1 MYSVLYYFLIK
12 SNSVIFIRKKLLPL
26 QSDKKSIFMKKK
38 SFILLLI
45 IACLFGCRKNSNI
58 DYDDIIQGAYKAKTL
73 RNLQSV
79 NLDSLAIV
87 NAVCVEKG
95 DMNGSCICEGV
106 MGFAKFYERDY
117 LGALILLKDAES
129 KLQFC
134 DSMSGFVYHYLSE
147 ILATEDSV
155 EALRYINKAIAVS
168 IGQCDTMDLVHAY
181 RQKANIVGVDSAK
194 QYISMASDILIARK
208 DTFQNLLCWSR
219 YAINYYDKLHP
230 DSVIKFVKP
239 LCEIR
244 PYALDQMVL
253 ADAYVRKGEVDSAIV
268 YVNLFENH
276 PMFQIDKYYLKGEIA
291 ELRKEVAYAATCYK
305 LAYET
310 YDREINEYLK
320 LNLSDKNSQ
329 YNIQRL
335 RIESQKEKMALYRA
349 IIILLIAL
357 LLIVLILIVLYFVIK
372 RYRDR
377 IGVMNM
383 KQDNN
388 QRAYNS
394 LLSQY
399 VSKYSKNIN
408 RETIVFESNNVLAK
422 VKDLY
427 PALTKTDIAII
438 WLLYLK
444 KDKRFITNIM
454 SITDAYYF
462 QRRTIIYRTFGF
474 DSIKELDVK
483 LIPFITSC
491 LFE

>member
-1 MYSVLYYFLIK
+1 MLYLLEKF
-12 SNSVIFIRKKLLPL
+12 LLPL
-26 QSDKKSIFMKKK
+26 QCDKSLIFMKKK
-38 SFILLLI
+38 ICILLLI
-45 IACLFGCRKNSNI
+45 VVCLFSCQNSGKI
-58 DYDDIIQGAYKAKTL
+58 DYEHIIQNAYKAKLFRT
-73 RNLQSV
+73 LQSV
-79 NLDSLAIV
+79 DIDSLAIV
-87 NAVCVEKG
+87 DAVCIEKG
-95 DMNGSCICEGV
+95 DMSGSCICEGM

-117 LGALILLKDAES
+117 LGALILLKNAES

-155 EALRYINKAIAVS
+155 EALRYINKAIDVS
-168 IGQCDTMDLVHAY
+168 VRRLDTMDLVYAY

-194 QYISMASDILIARK
+194 KYIEKASDILIARK
-208 DTFQNLLCWSR
+208 DTFQNMLCWSR

-239 LCEIR
+239 LCDTR

-253 ADAYVRKGEVDSAIV
+253 ADAYIRKGEVDSAVV
-268 YVNLFENH
+268 YVSLFENH
-276 PMFQIDKYYLKGEIA
+276 PMFQIDKYYLKGKIA
-291 ELRKEVAYAATCYK
+291 ELQKEDACAANCYK

-310 YDREINEYLK
+310 YDREMNKYLK

-329 YNIQRL
+329 YNIQL
-335 RIESQKEKMALYRA
+335 LKIESQKEKMALYKA
-349 IIILLIAL
+349 IIILLITL

-372 RYRDR
+372 RYRDK
-377 IGVMNM
+377 IGLMNI

-388 QRAYNS
+388 QKAYNS
-394 LLSQY
+394 LLNQY
-399 VSKYSKNIN
+399 VTKYSKNIN
-408 RETIVFESNNVLAK
+408 RETIVFESNNVLLK

-427 PALTKTDIAII
+427 PTLTKTDIAII

-444 KDKRFITNIM
+444 KDKKFITNIM

-474 DSIKELDVK
+474 DSIKELDVR

>member
-1 MYSVLYYFLIK
+1 
-12 SNSVIFIRKKLLPL
+12 
-26 QSDKKSIFMKKK
+26 
-38 SFILLLI
+38 
-45 IACLFGCRKNSNI
+45 
-58 DYDDIIQGAYKAKTL
+58 
-73 RNLQSV
+73 
-79 NLDSLAIV
+79 
-87 NAVCVEKG
+87 
-95 DMNGSCICEGV
+95 
-106 MGFAKFYERDY
+106 
-117 LGALILLKDAES
+117 
-129 KLQFC
+129 
-134 DSMSGFVYHYLSE
+134 
-147 ILATEDSV
+147 
-155 EALRYINKAIAVS
+155 
-168 IGQCDTMDLVHAY
+168 
-181 RQKANIVGVDSAK
+181 
-194 QYISMASDILIARK
+194 MASDILIARK
-208 DTFQNLLCWSR
+208 DTFQNMLCWSR

-253 ADAYVRKGEVDSAIV
+253 ADAYIRKGEIDSAIV

-276 PMFQIDKYYLKGEIA
+276 PMFQIDKYYLKGKIA

>member
-1 MYSVLYYFLIK
+1 MCYFLIK
-12 SNSVIFIRKKLLPL
+12 SNKVIFIRKKLLPL
-26 QSDKKSIFMKKK
+26 QSDKILIFMDKK
-38 SFILLLI
+38 ICVLLLI
-45 IACLFGCRKNSNI
+45 IASLFGCQNNSNVNY
-58 DYDDIIQGAYKAKTL
+58 DYIIHNAYKAKL
-73 RNLQSV
+73 FRNLQLV

-87 NAVCVEKG
+87 NAVCIEKG
-95 DMNGSCICEGV
+95 DMSSSCICEGV

-168 IGQCDTMDLVHAY
+168 IEQCDTMDLVHAY

-194 QYISMASDILIARK
+194 QYISVASDILIARK
-208 DTFQNLLCWSR
+208 DTFQNMLCWSR

-253 ADAYVRKGEVDSAIV
+253 ADAYIRKGEVDSAIV
-268 YVNLFENH
+268 FVSLFENH
-276 PMFQIDKYYLKGEIA
+276 PMFQIDKYYLKGKIA
-291 ELRKEVAYAATCYK
+291 ELQNENAYAAVCYK

-310 YDREINEYLK
+310 YDREINRYLK

-329 YNIQRL
+329 YNIQQL
-335 RIESQKEKMALYRA
+335 KIESQKEKMALYKA
-349 IIILLIAL
+349 MIILLIVL
-357 LLIVLILIVLYFVIK
+357 LLIVLVLIVLYFVIK
-372 RYRDR
+372 KYRDK
-377 IGVMNM
+377 IGLMNI

-388 QRAYNS
+388 QKAYNS
-394 LLSQY
+394 LLNQY
-399 VSKYSKNIN
+399 VTKYSKNIN
-408 RETIVFESNNVLAK
+408 RETIVFESNNVLSK

-444 KDKRFITNIM
+444 KDKKFITNIM
-454 SITDAYYF
+454 SVTDAYYF

-474 DSIKELDVK
+474 ASIKELDVK

>member
-1 MYSVLYYFLIK
+1 M
-12 SNSVIFIRKKLLPL
+12 
-26 QSDKKSIFMKKK
+26 DKKICV
-38 SFILLLI
+38 LLLI
-45 IACLFGCRKNSNI
+45 IASLFGCQNNSKI
-58 DYDDIIQGAYKAKTL
+58 DYDYIIQDAYKAKL
-73 RNLQSV
+73 FRNLQLV
-79 NLDSLAIV
+79 DLDSLAIV
-87 NAVCVEKG
+87 NVVCIEKG

-117 LGALILLKDAES
+117 LGALILLKEAES

-194 QYISMASDILIARK
+194 QYISMASDILIARQ
-208 DTFQNLLCWSR
+208 DTFQNMLCWSR

-253 ADAYVRKGEVDSAIV
+253 ADAYVRRGEVDSAIV

-276 PMFQIDKYYLKGEIA
+276 PMFQIDKYYLKGKIA
-291 ELRKEVAYAATCYK
+291 ELRKEEAYAATCYK

-310 YDREINEYLK
+310 YDSEINEYLK

-329 YNIQRL
+329 YNIQQL
-335 RIESQKEKMALYRA
+335 KIESQKEKMALYKA
-349 IIILLIAL
+349 MIILLIVL
-357 LLIVLILIVLYFVIK
+357 LLIVLVLIVLYFVIK
-372 RYRDR
+372 KYRDK
-377 IGVMNM
+377 IGLMNI

-388 QRAYNS
+388 QKAYNS
-394 LLSQY
+394 LLNQY

-408 RETIVFESNNVLAK
+408 RETIVFESNNVLLK

-427 PALTKTDIAII
+427 PTLTKTDIAII

-444 KDKRFITNIM
+444 KDKKFITNIM

-474 DSIKELDVK
+474 DSVKELDVK